1 MKRREFITLL
11 GGTFAAWPLPI
22 SAQPKTNAMVGFL
35 GTASDVPLTSAFE
48 MQLRDLGWIVG
59 QNLLIEYRWAAGDLS
74 RFPALVDELVRLK
87 PDLLVAG
94 SNQAAIVMRQATAV
108 IPIVA
113 PTLFDPIGLGLV
125 ASLARPGGN
134 VTGITSQDTLPEKNL
149 ELATEAIRGAV
160 KMGVLFNPEFQGH
173 VIRRKT
179 VETAA
184 ATFAINLVS
193 VEAKLPDDLDVA
205 FQSLARQRVDCVIV
219 LGEPMFFAE
228 RQRIAALAIEARLP
242 TMFVGFVGREHVEAG
257 GLMSYGG
264 NLRANFRHAADYV
277 DKILKGAK
285 PADLPV
291 ELPTKLELVINLKT
305 AKAIGLTIPEAFLLR
320 ADELIE

>member
-1 MKRREFITLL
+1 MRRREFITLL
-11 GGTFAAWPLPI
+11 GGMYAAWPLPI
-22 SAQPKTNAMVGFL
+22 SAEPKTTAVVGWL

-48 MQLRDLGWIVG
+48 MRLRDLGWIVG
-59 QNLLIEYRWAAGDLS
+59 QNLLIEYRWAAGDLT

-87 PDLLVAG
+87 PDLMVAG
-94 SNQAAIVMRQATAV
+94 NNQAAIVMKRATTV

-134 VTGITSQDTLPEKNL
+134 VTGITNQDTLPEKNL
-149 ELATEAIRGAV
+149 ELAAEAIRGAA
-160 KMGVLFNPEFQGH
+160 KMGVLFKPEFQGH

-179 VETAA
+179 VEAAA
-184 ATFAINLVS
+184 ATLAINLVS
-193 VEAKLPDDLDVA
+193 VEAKLPDDLDAA
-205 FQSLARQRVDCVIV
+205 FQSMARQRVDCVIV

-228 RQRIAALAIEARLP
+228 RRRIAALAIEARLP
-242 TMFVGFVGREHVEAG
+242 TMFVGREHVEAG
-257 GLMSYGG
+257 GLMSYGS

>member
-1 MKRREFITLL
+1 MQRREFITLL
-11 GGTFAAWPLPI
+11 GGTAATWPLAA
-22 SAQPKTNAMVGFL
+22 SAQQPKATAVVGWL
-35 GTASDVPLTSAFE
+35 GTARDVPLTSAFE
-48 MQLRDLGWIVG
+48 MRLQELGWIVG
-59 QNLLIEYRWAAGDLS
+59 QNLLIEYRWAAGDLT

-87 PDLLVAG
+87 PDLMVAG
-94 SNQAAIVMRQATAV
+94 SNQAAIAMRQATAV

-125 ASLARPGGN
+125 ASPARPGGN
-134 VTGITSQDTLPEKNL
+134 VTGITNQDTLPEKNL
-149 ELATEAIRGAV
+149 ELAAEAIRGAV

-179 VETAA
+179 VEAAA
-184 ATFAINLVS
+184 ATFAVNLVS
-193 VEAKLPDDLDVA
+193 VEAKRPDDLDAA
-205 FQSLARQRVDCVIV
+205 FQSMAHQRVDCVIV

-228 RQRIAALAIEARLP
+228 RRRIAALAIEARLP
-242 TMFVGFVGREHVEAG
+242 TMFISREHVEVG
-257 GLMSYGG
+257 GLMSYGN
-264 NLRANFRHAADYV
+264 NLRVNFQHAADYV

-291 ELPTKLELVINLKT
+291 ELPTRFELVVNLKT